1 MIVRQLRQRTRQVR
15 RAFTLMEILVVVAI
29 IVVLAGIG
37 GFYLMPQLD
46 RAKDDSAKLQ
56 AKTIAEAVQT
66 YYLHHNSTYPGDLT
80 VLTQADDEN
89 NGQAYM
95 DPEKIKDP
103 WGKQYQ
109 LDTSGPEPVV
119 FTTNPKGKRISNNG
133 K

>member
-1 MIVRQLRQRTRQVR
+1 MIVQQSRQRKRQAR

-46 RAKDDSAKLQ
+46 RAKDDAAKLQ
-56 AKTIAEAVQT
+56 AKTISQAVGT
-66 YYLHHNSTYPGDLT
+66 YYAHHSTYPTDLS
-80 VLTQADDEN
+80 VLTQGDEEN
-89 NGQAYM
+89 NGQPYM
-95 DPEKIKDP
+95 AADKILDP

-109 LDTSGPEPVV
+109 LDTSGPEPIV
-119 FTTNPKGKRISNNG
+119 FTMSPKGKRLASSG